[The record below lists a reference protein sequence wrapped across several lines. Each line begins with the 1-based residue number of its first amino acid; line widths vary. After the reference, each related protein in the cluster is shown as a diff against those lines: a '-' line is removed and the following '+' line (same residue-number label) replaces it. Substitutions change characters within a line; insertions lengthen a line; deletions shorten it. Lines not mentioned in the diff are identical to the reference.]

1 MPLTLRSEEVGTS
14 QPSSFVCLRS
24 CRVGA
29 TFFLFIFFHQQ
40 IFFSKTFFSSNPTLN
55 IFLSLVE
62 ALTTSTA
69 PYM

>member
-14 QPSSFVCLRS
+14 QPSSFACLPP
-24 CRVGA
+24 CRVEA
-29 TFFLFIFFHQQ
+29 TFLLFIFFYRQF
-40 IFFSKTFFSSNPTLN
+40 FFSKTFFFSNPTLN

-62 ALTTSTA
+62 APTTSAA